1 MHNILKLNRGINFYN
16 IKRSINNKNKNR
28 THRKDYEEDQ
38 EIVYKI
44 LHEFSNYDEV
54 IWSLYKNNDSKFI
67 HKQLLL
73 ILVEISKLD
82 PSLTWA
88 CMKIIKRYKN
98 QFNQRKLR
106 NSFVKT
112 TSLRIG

>member
-1 MHNILKLNRGINFYN
+1 MEDFLEQTNLVMYDLNFIQKL
-16 IKRSINNKNKNR
+16 IK
-28 THRKDYEEDQ
+28 THANYEEDQ

-54 IWSLYKNNDSKFI
+54 IWSLYRNNDSKFI
-67 HKQLLL
+67 HKQLQL

-98 QFNQRKLR
+98 QFNQRKFR

-112 TSLRIG
+112 TSLRMG

>member
-1 MHNILKLNRGINFYN
+1 MNNILQLNKSINFCK
-16 IKRSINNKNKNR
+16 IKQSINNKNKNR
-28 THRKDYEEDQ
+28 THKKNYEEDQ

-44 LHEFSNYDEV
+44 LHEFS
-54 IWSLYKNNDSKFI
+54 IWSLYKNSDSKFI
-67 HKQLLL
+67 HEQLQL